1 MAPGP
6 QNRNLN
12 LLGQGLRRISG
23 LRNLEVRFG
32 SWNIGSFCGKGTEEY
47 EELKKRKVDA
57 CCLEEER
64 WRKLR
69 ARFFGVKGKR
79 YKMRWR
85 DNNDGIVGIAI
96 LEKELHEEVVK
107 VRRKSNSAM
116 ALVLVFEE
124 EAMRVI

>member
-1 MAPGP
+1 M
-6 QNRNLN
+6 
-12 LLGQGLRRISG
+12 
-23 LRNLEVRFG
+23 
-32 SWNIGSFCGKGTEEY
+32 
-47 EELKKRKVDA
+47 DA

-85 DNNDGIVGIAI
+85 DNNDGIVGVAI
-96 LEKELHEEVVK
+96 LEKEELHEEVVE